1 METDDADD
9 ASRHDASMQRLVDED
24 GADDESQH
32 DRWMQRALDLADA
45 AVRKGEV
52 PVGAV
57 FVVDGCV
64 ETKFRAPTGID
75 GVCSMAW
82 SFQAVD
88 ATSVLTG

>member
-9 ASRHDASMQRLVDED
+9 AGE
-24 GADDESQH
+24 H

-57 FVVDGCV
+57 FVVDGGV
-64 ETKFRAPTGID
+64 ETKFRAPHEWRLLD
-75 GVCSMAW
+75 GVEFSGRRRDVVAAIASARW
-82 SFQAVD
+82 RGGSRR
-88 ATSVLTG
+88 LTG